1 MNDQRKWEENWG
13 QKWKERWE
21 ERKRR
26 QNPNSHLWLGAI
38 LIVVGIAAIAKSA
51 FFDLPYWLFTWPMIL
66 ILIGL
71 FSGIKHNFSNNAWWI
86 LMLIGGYFLSDEIS
100 PGLVEKQYFW
110 PVGIIIV
117 GIVMILKPRRKWDD
131 WSKWDNDHPKTGA
144 SSTTGTPPQPAAS
157 ATADPNT
164 GNAQSQSTSMEDYLD
179 TAAVFGGIK
188 KSVYSKNFRGGKV
201 TCVFGGGEINLSQAD
216 FTGTAVLELNAI
228 FGGCTL
234 VIPSNWQLK
243 INTTPFFGGID
254 DKRQQ
259 PNVISYDK
267 TLIITGGVVFGGVE
281 IKSW

>member
-131 WSKWDNDHPKTGA
+131 WSKWDNDQTKAGA

-157 ATADPNT
+157 TTADPNT

>member
-1 MNDQRKWEENWG
+1 MNDYNNR
-13 QKWKERWE
+13 WKEKW
-21 ERKRR
+21 ERKRMH

-38 LIVVGIAAIAKSA
+38 LIIVGAAAIAKNL
-51 FFDLPYWLFTWPMIL
+51 FFDLPYWLFSWPMIL

-71 FSGIKHNFSNNAWWI
+71 FSGIKHNFRNNTWWI
-86 LMLIGGYFLSDEIS
+86 LWLIGGYFL
-100 PGLVEKQYFW
+100 VEKIIPGVIDRQYFW

-117 GIVMILKPRRKWDD
+117 GIVMILRPKRNWDD
-131 WSKWDNDHPKTGA
+131 WSNWDNGQPKNSNSTTTGA
-144 SSTTGTPPQPAAS
+144 ATGPAENININTTATGQAST
-157 ATADPNT
+157 
-164 GNAQSQSTSMEDYLD
+164 EDYLD
-179 TAAVFGGIK
+179 IAAVFGGIK

-201 TCVFGGGEINLSQAD
+201 TCVFGGGEINLLQAD
-216 FTGTAVLELNAI
+216 FTGTAVLDMNTV

-234 VIPSNWQLK
+234 IIPANWQLK

-281 IKSW
+281 IKSY